1 MMVHLVR
8 LGQSSRDL
16 QFEFIGAVN
25 PAQERTL
32 IDTINHFYQ
41 VTGDLYLHSNIPA
54 IYSIYLDKAG
64 GNNFQ
69 KKSQIHLNPRNLT
82 QWTVTHELAHS
93 LDSAHG
99 WGLSRMMKKHTRS
112 GFLCKALHLLR
123 PTWKL
128 FWYGV
133 GSPPPPC
140 GVDKN
145 FNALEDFAETVTAYI
160 FPDEAYQRATAR
172 GYPYEKWGYTHF
184 YDTPRGRFLADLIS
198 SNKQTALYA

>member
-1 MMVHLVR
+1 MTVHLVR
-8 LGQSSRDL
+8 LDQSPHDL

-25 PAQERTL
+25 PTQERTL
-32 IDTINHFYQ
+32 IETINHFYG
-41 VTGDLYLHSNIPA
+41 VTSGLYTRSSIPVL
-54 IYSIYLDKAG
+54 YSIYLDEQG

-82 QWTVTHELAHS
+82 EWTLTHELAHS

-99 WGLSRMMKKHTRS
+99 WGLSRLMRKHTHS

-128 FWYGV
+128 FWYRV

-145 FNALEDFAETVTAYI
+145 FNAVEDFAETVTAYI
-160 FPDEAYQRATAR
+160 FPDEAYQRAAAR
-172 GYPYEKWGYTHF
+172 GYPYEKWRYTHF
-184 YDTPRGRFLADLIS
+184 HDTPRGRFFANLIS
-198 SNKQTALYA
+198 PEKQAALYA